1 MADEWNPEDDED
13 WRKHPS
19 PWRNFLD
26 EGRGVNLPSQQPVV
40 RSAAGSSVI
49 PRSRALVPFKD
60 PTKFNITLPGADLN
74 KPAEGFSAENRR
86 RWARQWGGSSKGIGS
101 FLRLQGARSP
111 IGRVAQGIGRL
122 WEHLPRHHKK
132 ALMEFMAQPVSE
144 LRPLDALQDTD
155 IYRKIMELVTP
166 ESEKPVEGGK
176 LLPYHSKY
184 EPRLEKFITNLPQR
198 VWTDRTYD
206 KRWAP
211 RHQQLRNLFE
221 KAVREG
227 KISKDELYYGG
238 GAGRDRRSG
247 PLEERSLGEF
257 LDEVGLGQSKGYGF
271 PEYETITKDKLLEI
285 VRRNPLGITEREFSD
300 DHYDQLYDQEGPTN
314 ISKALTYPPSTRWT
328 MKGGRDYKETLLNLS
343 DVKDDESRNEM
354 SHILHSD
361 REGKTLANN
370 LGWIRHH
377 TRDIFPDAGERHPNA
392 LLTEDFPLTDKT
404 GRNLQT
410 TQLDEAQTD
419 VRRLEGFPLKDKF
432 MEIAAHRIIRQ
443 AIEDG
448 SDYITWTSGDE
459 QARRNNQAFY
469 INSVN
474 IRNEPG
480 FVDEYGKERPWRVS
494 GGHYNG
500 ETDQMMGKFRYA
512 DDELNEAFGKEWAD
526 KIRRDATKQT
536 STIWSP
542 STDQNLIRDMEGLID
557 RRHLI
562 DRLEETLPQ
571 EVYSPGGVRKLR
583 LYNNNDLK
591 GKMVNIFNKIGKKFG
606 TKVEWKRG
614 YPSTGQVDS
623 GDDLLRSPAV
633 KITPELIKFYSTAP
647 IKLAQGGL
655 VDKPL
660 YEDSGTHYG

>member
-13 WRKHPS
+13 WRKHPD

-26 EGRGVNLPSQQPVV
+26 AAERTNLPSGRPVV

-49 PRSRALVPFKD
+49 PRSTALVPYKD
-60 PTKFNITLPGADLN
+60 PTKFNITLPGSDLN

-86 RWARQWGGSSKGIGS
+86 RWARQWGGSSKGIGGY
-101 FLRLQGARSP
+101 LRMLGARSP
-111 IGRVAQGIGRL
+111 IGRIAQGVLGVGTKV
-122 WEHLPRHHKK
+122 WNELPEEDKEK
-132 ALMEFMAQPVSE
+132 FLNFMRQPLTDKSGLEYLQEIFDPQPEQKVSG
-144 LRPLDALQDTD
+144 A
-155 IYRKIMELVTP
+155 
-166 ESEKPVEGGK
+166 
-176 LLPYHSKY
+176 LPYHSKY

-198 VWTDRTYD
+198 VWTDRTSYN
-206 KRWAP
+206 KGSNT
-211 RHQQLRNLFE
+211 RHQQLRNLFA

-227 KISKDELYYGG
+227 KISEDELYYGG
-238 GAGRDRRSG
+238 GGGLRRASPG
-247 PLEERSLGEF
+247 ALYDIEARSLGEF
-257 LDEVGLGQSKGYGF
+257 LDHVGVGMRNYNWDEF

-300 DHYDQLYDQEGPTN
+300 DYEGPTDP
-314 ISKALTYPPSTRWT
+314 SKSLTYPPSTRWT
-328 MKGGRDYKETLLNLS
+328 MKGGRNYKETLLNLS
-343 DVKDDESRNEM
+343 DVKDDETRNQMSR
-354 SHILHSD
+354 ILHSD
-361 REGKTLANN
+361 REGETLANN

-377 TRDIFPDAGERHPNA
+377 TRDIYPDKGGSEYVDR
-392 LLTEDFPLTDKT
+392 LRDK
-404 GRNLQT
+404 NHSPLQT

-432 MEIAAHRIIRQ
+432 MEIAAHRLIRQ

-474 IRNEPG
+474 VRNEPG

-500 ETDQMMGKFRYA
+500 ETDQMMGQLRYA
-512 DDELNEAFGKEWAD
+512 DDELNEAFGKKWAD

-536 STIWSP
+536 STIWSGSP
-542 STDQNLIRDMEGLID
+542 PDHTKPPQASYDAQSEGS
-557 RRHLI
+557 
-562 DRLEETLPQ
+562 LPQ

-660 YEDSGTHYG
+660 YEDSGTRYG

>member
-1 MADEWNPEDDED
+1 MADEWHPEDDED

-26 EGRGVNLPSQQPVV
+26 EGGRVNLTSGRPVV

-49 PRSRALVPFKD
+49 PRSRALVPYKD
-60 PTKFNITLPGADLN
+60 PTKFDIKLPDKGPSGEHRRQL
-74 KPAEGFSAENRR
+74 ER
-86 RWARQWGGSSKGIGS
+86 RWGGRPSGGGPGIGN
-101 FLRLQGARSP
+101 FLRMAGAKSP
-111 IGRVAQGIGRL
+111 IGRIGQGIVGL
-122 WEHLPRHHKK
+122 WKHLPPHHKK
-132 ALMEFMAQPVSE
+132 TLMDFMGQSVSE
-144 LRPLDALQDTD
+144 LRPLDAIQDTD

-184 EPRLEKFITNLPQR
+184 ESRLEKFITNLPQR
-198 VWTDRTYD
+198 VWTDRTSD
-206 KRWAP
+206 KGSEP

-227 KISKDELYYGG
+227 KISEDELYYGG
-238 GAGRDRRSG
+238 GGGLRRASPG
-247 PLEERSLGEF
+247 SLYDIEARSLGEF
-257 LDEVGLGQSKGYGF
+257 LDHVGVGMRNYARDDFS
-271 PEYETITKDKLLEI
+271 EYETITKDKLLEI

-300 DHYDQLYDQEGPTN
+300 DYEGPTDP
-314 ISKALTYPPSTRWT
+314 SKSLTYPPSTRWT

-343 DVKDDESRNEM
+343 DVKDDESRNQM
-354 SHILHSD
+354 SRILHSD
-361 REGKTLANN
+361 REGVTLANN

-377 TRDIFPDAGERHPNA
+377 TRDIFPDKGGSEYVDR
-392 LLTEDFPLTDKT
+392 LRDKNH
-404 GRNLQT
+404 RPLQT

-432 MEIAAHRIIRQ
+432 MDIAAHRLIRQ

-474 IRNEPG
+474 VRNEPG
-480 FVDEYGKERPWRVS
+480 YVDKHGKERPWRVS
-494 GGHYNG
+494 GGHYNE

-536 STIWSP
+536 STIGSP
-542 STDQNLIRDMEGLID
+542 PTEGSD
-557 RRHLI
+557 RAF
-562 DRLEETLPQ
+562 EEGSLVIPYYENLPQ

-614 YPSTGQVDS
+614 YPNTGQVDS

-660 YEDSGTHYG
+660 YEDSGMRYG